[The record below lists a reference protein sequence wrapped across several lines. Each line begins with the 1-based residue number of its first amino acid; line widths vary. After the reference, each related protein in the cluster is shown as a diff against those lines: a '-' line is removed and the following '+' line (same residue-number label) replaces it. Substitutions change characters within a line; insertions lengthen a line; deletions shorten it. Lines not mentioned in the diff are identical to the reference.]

1 MVTTPLTV
9 WGDKHYSYCIL
20 ISARACFDMPHD
32 TSASLDRI
40 CVFKKI
46 GRLESAAYST
56 LFKSNKLNFRDGVA
70 WADKG
75 EETRRGVRRCDSWAR
90 SGKTTCHI
98 PYIHF
103 TPVKCDSCGTCPPDR
118 SLFALAASRPASQ
131 WIQPRPN
138 DTSAAIITYSPAAD
152 SRKRRASVLSVPAPH
167 PHRL

>member
-1 MVTTPLTV
+1 MVTAPLTV

-20 ISARACFDMPHD
+20 LSAQACFDMPHD
-32 TSASLDRI
+32 TSASVDRI
-40 CVFKKI
+40 SVFKKI

-56 LFKSNKLNFRDGVA
+56 LFKAWISA

-118 SLFALAASRPASQ
+118 SLLALAASRPASQ
-131 WIQPRPN
+131 WTQPRPN

-152 SRKRRASVLSVPAPH
+152 SRKRRASVLSMPPT
-167 PHRL
+167 PRL